1 MGALEE
7 SAKRI
12 LVFDKETEECV
23 AEIPLLDMECNCV
36 FDERVSCPES
46 DVCKTEEEFEMLK
59 EIIAIETEGSTVQ
72 PIEDDLCLIY
82 LNEFN
87 HPLAGTVL
95 MPDIVN
101 VSNPNDKTVFVEF
114 ADGTKEVAILNED
127 DTFNLETGVLIC
139 ITKKL
144 FSDMDILTSGSS
156 AYNKVV
162 KYALSKLDYTK
173 KQKQKEIEARRAE
186 KKKISSIKQAEREA
200 ENKKRE
206 DRIREMAEAYKR
218 AIKAISDEA
227 AEGLRKDLD
236 ELIDMLEKNE
246 E

>member
-1 MGALEE
+1 MAALEE
-7 SAKRI
+7 SAKRAH
-12 LVFDKETEECV
+12 LFNAETGECIG
-23 AEIPLLDMECNCV
+23 EIPLFEMECDCE
-36 FDERVSCPES
+36 FDECVSCPES
-46 DVCKTEEEFEMLK
+46 DACTTEEEFEMLK
-59 EIIAIETEGSTVQ
+59 EVIAMETEGSTVK

-114 ADGTKEVAILNED
+114 ADGTKEVAILSED
-127 DTFNLETGVLIC
+127 DTFSLETGILIC

-144 FSDMDILTSGSS
+144 FSNIGILTSGSS
-156 AYNKVV
+156 AYNKVI

-186 KKKISSIKQAEREA
+186 RKKISSIKQAEREA

-218 AIKAISDEA
+218 AIKAVSDEA

-236 ELIDMLEKNE
+236 ELIDMIGKDKE
-246 E
+246 